1 MPLPTD
7 GPPTGSEKLT
17 ERRVAPITPLDVDG
31 LRTTAV
37 GTALWGLAFLML
49 LPFAGHLRES
59 GDLWVLWTCL
69 AGFGGGLLGWDYCRR
84 RRNRRRAAEARAAE
98 QP

>member
-1 MPLPTD
+1 MPPPTD
-7 GPPTGSEKLT
+7 GARSGTDKLT
-17 ERRVAPITPLDVDG
+17 ERRVAPIAPLDVDG

-49 LPFAGHLRES
+49 LPFAGQLQAS

-84 RRNRRRAAEARAAE
+84 RRNRRRARAAAA
-98 QP
+98 PPRS